1 MSSGSNFGNNDS
13 QVSKQ
18 MSQQAALRLKA
29 LSQLRQVLKTSPS
42 RAGIAYSLGKD
53 LFILLRY
60 LPAGLLNKIQ
70 NFSST
75 NNSTPGGT
83 NSGNGDNFV
92 PGNSSAPPT
101 PSKGTDKRKDVEGT
115 KPLKIASVSLPATP
129 TKSSS
134 SLIGSN
140 DIASVLQNVL
150 QMNTENNAVIT
161 NVVSD
166 PAENAKDPAP
176 APFQMPEAPK
186 SIDSTQSW
194 QNIEARTKYLLA
206 CLNRASTAKASKHNL
221 IQHLDDLFS
230 HIYQYA
236 DTRNTALET
245 GAVKII
251 SRIIKSFPE
260 NAHIVGRGREVLA
273 LLGVSPPIKGHG
285 IKILAIDGGGVR
297 GLVSLEVLR
306 VIERITQRRTHEL
319 FDYICGVSTGSILAF
334 LLGAHR
340 HSLDDAEAMYKDLS
354 REIFSQNS
362 FWGNATLVWSHAYY
376 HTPTFERILKKHCGE
391 VPLISLARDPELP
404 RVSAISTIVNQ
415 ERVSP
420 YVFRTYAFPPTIKEK
435 YFGGCRYHMWESVR
449 ASAAAPTYFEEFK
462 LGNYLHQDGGI
473 IVNNPTAVAI
483 GEARTLWKNNPL
495 QCVVSLG
502 TGLSLS
508 SRTDRKLNEFIEQ
521 GEGGASYLSWK
532 GKFLKVLDSATD
544 TESVHNTLNELLP
557 NDIYFRF
564 NPYLS
569 EVVRLDE
576 TRPEIIAKVQS
587 ETREYLERNI
597 EKVQFVCK
605 TLLKEKGF
613 SKKAVDWWYKA

>member
-1 MSSGSNFGNNDS
+1 MDFNSRIETMSSGSNFGNNDS
-13 QVSKQ
+13 QVTKQ
-18 MSQQAALRLKA
+18 MSQATLRLKA

-42 RAGIAYSLGKD
+42 RAGIAYSFGKD

-75 NNSTPGGT
+75 NNATPGGT
-83 NSGNGDNFV
+83 DSGNGDSLV
-92 PGNSSAPPT
+92 SGNSTAPPT
-101 PSKGTDKRKDVEGT
+101 PSKGPDKNKKEIDGA
-115 KPLKIASVSLPATP
+115 KPLKATSISLPATP
-129 TKSSS
+129 TKSRASP
-134 SLIGSN
+134 SLISSN
-140 DIASVLQNVL
+140 DISSVLQN
-150 QMNTENNAVIT
+150 
-161 NVVSD
+161 
-166 PAENAKDPAP
+166 
-176 APFQMPEAPK
+176 
-186 SIDSTQSW
+186 
-194 QNIEARTKYLLA
+194 
-206 CLNRASTAKASKHNL
+206 
-221 IQHLDDLFS
+221 
-230 HIYQYA
+230 YA

-245 GAVKII
+245 GAVKVI
-251 SRIIKSFPE
+251 SRIMKTFPD
-260 NAHIVGRGREVLA
+260 NTHIVGRSREVLA

-285 IKILAIDGGGVR
+285 IKILSIDGGGVR

-391 VPLISLARDPELP
+391 VPLISLARDPDLP
-404 RVSAISTIVNQ
+404 RVSAISTVVNQ

-420 YVFRTYAFPPTIKEK
+420 YVFRTYAFPPTVKEK

-483 GEARTLWKNNPL
+483 GEARTLWKDSPI

-576 TRPEIIAKVQS
+576 TKPEIIAKVQS
-587 ETREYLERNI
+587 ETREYLERNV

-605 TLLKEKGF
+605 TLLKEKGL
-613 SKKAVDWWYKA
+613 SKKVVDWWYKA